1 MHLDMYCAKT
11 SYAKYN
17 TITYVV
23 QALPCT
29 MLARALSPWQH
40 VLTKPIICQRGQ
52 KKISLHMLPNPPYA
66 SEDTNSISI
75 CVEKTPHSPTVT
87 QNLSEDMLTK
97 HMYGPARTESPSHP
111 VFTKTLPYQRGRK
124 MYLNSCCP
132 SIRTYHLNIFGQTP
146 PMTGRT

>member
-1 MHLDMYCAKT
+1 MHLDRYCAKP
-11 SYAKYN
+11 SYANDN
-17 TITYVV
+17 TVV

-29 MLARALSPWQH
+29 MLSTG
-40 VLTKPIICQRGQ
+40 TKSMATCVIQSHHMPGRTKQ
-52 KKISLHMLPNPPYA
+52 ISLHMLPNQPYA
-66 SEDTNSISI
+66 SEDANCISI
-75 CVEKTPHSPTVT
+75 CLEKTPHRPTVT
-87 QNLSEDMLTK
+87 QNVSEDMLTK
-97 HMYGPARTESPSHP
+97 HMYGPVRTESPSNP